1 MSEMAEKQASL
12 AHQRK
17 LAEAISAAKN
27 AAADREDV
35 VVELREATLTRLQLL
50 AAELAPVFDEVPAD
64 IDIFDFAISSGLQ
77 PRLWIDAVSHVA
89 MARDRRTY
97 RFVKDTRN
105 GRIVLAE
112 SAKPSEIADR
122 VTRYV
127 AERIV
132 EREHML
138 EGDVAP
144 AVETVRTPAPG
155 PVAKE
160 VAKPVRE
167 PVARSVAEPTPRPV
181 AKPAPKPAPKLSASL
196 LNAPAPGKIAPPR
209 KSIWRRLLSEL
220 WIVFAGLV
228 FGLVAAV
235 VLFWDRLVTL
245 LP

>member
-35 VVELREATLTRLQLL
+35 VVELREATRTRLELL

-89 MARDRRTY
+89 MGRDRRTY

-112 SAKPSEIADR
+112 SAKPAEVADR

-138 EGDVAP
+138 EGDIAP
-144 AVETVRTPAPG
+144 AFETARPAH
-155 PVAKE
+155 
-160 VAKPVRE
+160 E
-167 PVARSVAEPTPRPV
+167 PAARPV
-181 AKPAPKPAPKLSASL
+181 AQPMREPAARPVAGPAPRPTVKPASKPAPKLSASL

-220 WIVFAGLV
+220 WIVFAGLL
-228 FGLVAAV
+228 FGFVAAV
-235 VLFWDRLVTL
+235 ALFWDRLVNL
-245 LP
+245 IQ

>member
-12 AHQRK
+12 AQQRK

-89 MARDRRTY
+89 MGRDRRTY

-105 GRIVLAE
+105 GRVVLAE
-112 SAKPSEIADR
+112 SAKPAEVADR

-132 EREHML
+132 EREHLM

-144 AVETVRTPAPG
+144 AVETARTPAPEPAAR
-155 PVAKE
+155 PVTEPA
-160 VAKPVRE
+160 RQ
-167 PVARSVAEPTPRPV
+167 PVARPIAGPAPRPA
-181 AKPAPKPAPKLSASL
+181 AKPAPRPAPRLPASL
-196 LNAPAPGKIAPPR
+196 LDAPAPGKIAPPR
-209 KSIWRRLLSEL
+209 ISIWRRLLSEL
-220 WIVFAGLV
+220 WIVFAGLL

-235 VLFWDRLVTL
+235 VLFWDRLVN
-245 LP
+245 PMQ

>member
-12 AHQRK
+12 AQQRT

-35 VVELREATLTRLQLL
+35 VVELREATHTRLQLL

-89 MARDRRTY
+89 MGRDRRTY

-112 SAKPSEIADR
+112 SAKPAEVADR

-138 EGDVAP
+138 EGDIAP
-144 AVETVRTPAPG
+144 AVKTARTLAPG
-155 PVAKE
+155 PVAR
-160 VAKPVRE
+160 A
-167 PVARSVAEPTPRPV
+167 VAEPAREPAARPV
-181 AKPAPKPAPKLSASL
+181 AEHPPRPAARTASKPPPKLSASL
-196 LNAPAPGKIAPPR
+196 LNAPAPGKIASPR

-220 WIVFAGLV
+220 WIVFAGLL
-228 FGLVAAV
+228 FGFVAAV

-245 LP
+245 LQ

>member
-12 AHQRK
+12 AQQRK

-35 VVELREATLTRLQLL
+35 VVELREATRTRLELL

-77 PRLWIDAVSHVA
+77 PRLWIDAVRHVA
-89 MARDRRTY
+89 MGRDRRTY

-112 SAKPSEIADR
+112 SAKPSEVADR

-138 EGDVAP
+138 EGDIAP
-144 AVETVRTPAPG
+144 AVEPARPAPE
-155 PVAKE
+155 PVARA
-160 VAKPVRE
+160 VAQPVRE
-167 PVARSVAEPTPRPV
+167 PAARPV
-181 AKPAPKPAPKLSASL
+181 AAPAPRPSARPAPKPAPKLPASL
-196 LNAPAPGKIAPPR
+196 LDAPAPGKIAPAR

-220 WIVFAGLV
+220 WIVFTGLA
-228 FGLVAAV
+228 FGFVAAA

>member
-35 VVELREATLTRLQLL
+35 VVELREATHTRLQLL
-50 AAELAPVFDEVPAD
+50 AAELASVFDEVPAE

-89 MARDRRTY
+89 MGRDRRTY

-112 SAKPSEIADR
+112 SPKVTEVADR

-132 EREHML
+132 ERERML

-144 AVETVRTPAPG
+144 ALETARPEP
-155 PVAKE
+155 
-160 VAKPVRE
+160 E
-167 PVARSVAEPTPRPV
+167 PVARSIVQAAHKPAARPAAEPAPRPA
-181 AKPAPKPAPKLSASL
+181 AKAASRPRLSASL
-196 LNAPAPGKIAPPR
+196 LNAPAPVRLSPPR

-220 WIVFAGLV
+220 WIVFAGLL
-228 FGLVAAV
+228 FGMVAAV
-235 VLFWDRLVTL
+235 ILFWDRLVTL

>member
-50 AAELAPVFDEVPAD
+50 AAELAPVFNEVPSD

-89 MARDRRTY
+89 MGRDRRTY

-105 GRIVLAE
+105 GRVVLAE
-112 SAKPSEIADR
+112 SHKMDEVGDR

-132 EREHML
+132 ERERML
-138 EGDVAP
+138 EGEIAP
-144 AVETVRTPAPG
+144 AVETARPRPF
-155 PVAKE
+155 
-160 VAKPVRE
+160 E
-167 PVARSVAEPTPRPV
+167 PVARPTAEPTREPAAKHVTEPAPRP
-181 AKPAPKPAPKLSASL
+181 AARRPFRRTPKLSASL
-196 LNAPAPGKIAPPR
+196 LNAPAPGKAAPPR

-220 WIVFAGLV
+220 SILFAGLL

-235 VLFWDRLVTL
+235 VLFWDRLVNL

>member
-12 AHQRK
+12 AEQRT

-35 VVELREATLTRLQLL
+35 VVELREATRTRLQLL
-50 AAELAPVFDEVPAD
+50 AAELGPVFDEVPAD
-64 IDIFDFAISSGLQ
+64 IDMFDFAISSGLQ

-89 MARDRRTY
+89 MGRDRRTY

-105 GRIVLAE
+105 GRVVLAE
-112 SAKPSEIADR
+112 SHKMEDVADR
-122 VTRYV
+122 VTRYI

-132 EREHML
+132 EREHVL
-138 EGDVAP
+138 EGDVAS
-144 AVETVRTPAPG
+144 AVEPSVKPE
-155 PVAKE
+155 PVARA
-160 VAKPVRE
+160 VAGPVRE
-167 PVARSVAEPTPRPV
+167 PAARPVAEPLPRPAARPV
-181 AKPAPKPAPKLSASL
+181 SRPAPKLPASL

-220 WIVFAGLV
+220 WIVFAGLL

-235 VLFWDRLVTL
+235 VLFWDRLVSL
-245 LP
+245 MQ